1 MQPTVMQQSAI
12 ARRWC
17 RLRKRTV
24 PNPCIAP
31 IVAFSCLLSASCLA
45 AGFAPKSDLATS
57 WPGVVKVDVDATDLN
72 HRIFRVREQI
82 PVVAGPLTLLYPQWL
97 PGKHGPRG
105 PIDKLAGLRISANG
119 QALAWKRDPLDVYA
133 FHVDIPAGA
142 TSALAEFDFLSP
154 QDSSQGRIVMTPAM
168 LNLQWETVAL
178 YPAGVAARG
187 VTVEASVTL
196 PTGWKYATALDAIAG
211 EANAPDADGH
221 VHFKAVAFDTLVDSP
236 LYAGR
241 NYQRVDLAPG
251 AKVPVHLNLFAD
263 EAKDL
268 AATPEQVRLHRNLI
282 DQARRLYGSQHYDHY
297 DFLLALSD
305 ELGGIGL
312 EHHRSSENSADP
324 AYFREWDKQAPG
336 RDLLPHEYTHS
347 WNGKFRRPVDLATPN
362 FNVPMQGSLLWLY
375 EGQTQYW
382 GYVLSARSG
391 LWSVE
396 QVRDALA
403 LVAQTYTDNR
413 PGFAWRDVQDTT
425 NDPVVAA
432 RRPLAYRSYQM
443 SEDYYSAGQLTWL
456 AVDAKLRELS
466 HERRSLDDFARAFF
480 GVEDGSYAVR
490 TYTFEDVVAALNA
503 IAPHDWSA
511 FLRAHVEVHA
521 APLDGLAAS
530 GWKLVYTDKPSA
542 YQRSVEADRKVA
554 DFSASLGVT
563 VASKDGRISDVRWN
577 GPAFKAGLGA
587 SGNLIAVNSHTF
599 TPERLQEA
607 IVAAKGGSEPIELL
621 VKDGDL
627 YRNVRVDYREGLKY
641 PHLERIAGAADRL
654 SAILE
659 PRR

>member
-1 MQPTVMQQSAI
+1 MSTLHA
-12 ARRWC
+12 
-17 RLRKRTV
+17 
-24 PNPCIAP
+24 
-31 IVAFSCLLSASCLA
+31 VALALCCLVLTSTSFDADATSPLSAS
-45 AGFAPKSDLATS
+45 
-57 WPGVVKVDVDATDLN
+57 WQGVVKVDVDATDLD
-72 HRIFRVREQI
+72 HRIFRVRERI

-105 PIDKLAGLRISANG
+105 PIDKLAGLHISTNG

-133 FHVDIPAGA
+133 FKLDVPAGS
-142 TSALAEFDFLSP
+142 TNLLVEFDFLSP

-178 YPAGVAARG
+178 YPAGVAAHA
-187 VTVEASVTL
+187 VSVEASVKL
-196 PTGWKYATALDAIAG
+196 PAGWNYATALDATAG
-211 EANAPDADGH
+211 EAGAPADGL

-241 NYQRVDLAPG
+241 YYKRVDLAPG
-251 AKVPVHLNLFAD
+251 ASVPVHLNLFAD

-268 AATPEQVRLHRNLI
+268 EAKPDQLRLHRNLVE
-282 DQARRLYGSQHYDHY
+282 QARRLYGSQHYDHY

-324 AYFREWDKQAPG
+324 AYFTEWDKQAPG

-347 WNGKFRRPVDLATPN
+347 WNGKFRRPADLATRT
-362 FNVPMQGSLLWLY
+362 FNEPMQGSLLWVY

-382 GYVLSARSG
+382 GHVLAARSG
-391 LWSVE
+391 LWSGE
-396 QVRDALA
+396 QARDALA

-425 NDPVVAA
+425 NDPVIAA
-432 RRPLAYRSYQM
+432 RRPLPYRNFQM

-456 AVDAKLRELS
+456 AVDAKMRELS

-480 GVEDGSYAVR
+480 GVDDGSYTVK
-490 TYTFEDVVAALNA
+490 TYTFDDVASALNA
-503 IAPHDWSA
+503 IVPNDWPT
-511 FLRAHVEVHA
+511 FLRARVEARA

-530 GWKLVYTDKPSA
+530 GWRLVYTDKPSA
-542 YQRSVEADRKVA
+542 YQRSVEADRKSV
-554 DFSASLGVT
+554 DFSASLGIA
-563 VASKDGRISDVRWN
+563 VASKDGRISDVRWD

-587 SGNLIAVNSHTF
+587 SGNLVAVNSRSF
-599 TPERLQEA
+599 TPDRLKDA
-607 IVAAKGGSEPIELL
+607 IVAAKSDRAPIELL

-627 YRNVRVDYREGLKY
+627 YRSVRVDYHDGLKY
-641 PHLERIAGAADRL
+641 PHLERVPGTPDRL
-654 SAILE
+654 SSILA